1 MNALHATDELDML
14 IAEAGAVVLA
24 ASAEDNFM
32 TLPQEDLSCLFH
44 LLLRQL
50 KRMDE
55 QLKKL

>member
-1 MNALHATDELDML
+1 MSALQAYDELDML
-14 IAEAGAVVLA
+14 IAEARAVVLA

-32 TLPQEDLSCLFH
+32 LLPKDDLSCLFH

-50 KRMDE
+50 SRMDA

>member
-1 MNALHATDELDML
+1 MNALRVTDELNML
-14 IAEAGAVVLA
+14 IAEARAVVLA

-32 TLPQEDLSCLFH
+32 TLPKDDLSSLFH

-50 KRMDE
+50 MRIDE